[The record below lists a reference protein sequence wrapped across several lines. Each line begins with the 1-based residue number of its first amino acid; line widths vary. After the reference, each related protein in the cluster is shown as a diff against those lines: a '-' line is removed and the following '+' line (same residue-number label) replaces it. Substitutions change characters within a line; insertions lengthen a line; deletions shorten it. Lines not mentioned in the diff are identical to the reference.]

1 MSEAQALKSVMEDLI
16 AKELTRR
23 ASEADLVVFTLHDP
37 ADAEE
42 PLYYRLFDREASDGE
57 IQLEVDFGYEG
68 IGVWYLCRREGE
80 TFTAKKVLL
89 QIASGRFVNGQ
100 IGDFEG
106 FWDDFPHY
114 VAEDRWVAAAC
125 ARHAANEH

>member
-1 MSEAQALKSVMEDLI
+1 MSEAQALKAVMEDLI
-16 AKELTRR
+16 ARELTRR
-23 ASEADLVVFTLHDP
+23 AAEADLVVFTLYDP

-42 PLYYRLFDREASDGE
+42 PLDYQLFDRDEMGHQIGLD
-57 IQLEVDFGYEG
+57 VDFRYEG

-89 QIASGRFVNGQ
+89 QISAGRFVHGQ
-100 IGDFEG
+100 IGDFDGYWE
-106 FWDDFPHY
+106 DFPHY

-125 ARHAANEH
+125 AKHAANEH

>member
-1 MSEAQALKSVMEDLI
+1 MSEAQALKLVMEDLI

-23 ASEADLVVFTLHDP
+23 AAEADLVVFTLHDP
-37 ADAEE
+37 SNAED
-42 PLYYRLFDREASDGE
+42 PTDYRLLDREELGE
-57 IQLEVDFGYEG
+57 TIELDVDFRFEG

-80 TFTAKKVLL
+80 IFSAKKVLL
-89 QIASGRFVNGQ
+89 HISGGRFVHGQ

-106 FWDDFPHY
+106 YWEDFPHY

-125 ARHAANEH
+125 ARHTANEH